1 MGADDRKFTGPY
13 KGVVVSNVDPY
24 SYGRLL
30 VRVED
35 VLGSDPCIWA
45 DPAPPLAGLASGQ
58 YSVPLIGSGVW
69 VQFVNGDLDR
79 AVWTGFWRGGIGDV
93 PAAARAAPPGTP
105 QIVLGTPG
113 QNYLVISDM
122 PGPTGGIIL
131 QLHGPAGPYIKLS
144 EAGVEIGAT
153 AAGPTIKVMPG
164 MIDLGKGAITI
175 VGG

>member
-1 MGADDRKFTGPY
+1 MGADDRKFSGPY

-24 SYGRLL
+24 NFGRLL

-69 VQFVNGDLDR
+69 VQFINGDLDR
-79 AVWTGFWRGGIGDV
+79 AVWTGFWRGGAGDV
-93 PAAARAAPPGTP
+93 PAVARAAPPGTP

-113 QNYLVISDM
+113 QNILLISDA
-122 PGPTGGIIL
+122 PAPEGGIIL
-131 QLHGPAGPYIKLS
+131 QFASPGGAYIKLS
-144 EAGVEIGAT
+144 AAGVEIGAT
-153 AAGPTIKVMPG
+153 AAGPTIRITPAL
-164 MIDLGKGAITI
+164 IDLGNGALQIT
-175 VGG
+175 GG

>member
-1 MGADDRKFTGPY
+1 MSADDRKFSGPY
-13 KGVVVSNVDPY
+13 KGVVVSNVDPLDF
-24 SYGRLL
+24 GRLL

-69 VQFVNGDLDR
+69 VQFINGDLDR

-93 PAAARAAPPGTP
+93 PTVAKAAPPGTP

-113 QNYLVISDM
+113 QNVLLISDL
-122 PGPTGGIIL
+122 PGPAGGIML
-131 QLHGPAGPYIKLS
+131 QLHSPGGAYIKLS

-153 AAGPTIKVMPG
+153 AAGPTIRITPAL
-164 MIDLGKGAITI
+164 IDLGNGALQIT
-175 VGG
+175 GG

>member
-1 MGADDRKFTGPY
+1 MGADDRKFSGPY
-13 KGVVVSNVDPY
+13 KGVVVSNVDPLNF
-24 SYGRLL
+24 GRLL

-69 VQFVNGDLDR
+69 VQFINGDLDR

-93 PAAARAAPPGTP
+93 PTVAKAAPPGTP

-113 QNYLVISDM
+113 QNVLLISDL
-122 PGPTGGIIL
+122 PGPAGGIML
-131 QLHGPAGPYIKLS
+131 QLHSPGGAYIKLS

-153 AAGPTIKVMPG
+153 AAGPTIRITPAL
-164 MIDLGKGAITI
+164 IDLGNGALQIT
-175 VGG
+175 GG